1 MIDPFIYN
9 GLIEHLDG
17 ISEDVDKIY
26 QDIDWA
32 MTDELMEIK
41 KRIDFRVRAVK
52 GTLSIMRVDKS
63 QEALLSLHR
72 AQLIKEFEEL

>member
-1 MIDPFIYN
+1 MIDSFVYN
-9 GLIEHLDG
+9 GLVEHLDG
-17 ISEDVDKIY
+17 ISEDVDKVFK
-26 QDIDWA
+26 DIDWA

-63 QEALLSLHR
+63 QEAFLSLHR
-72 AQLIKEFEEL
+72 AHL

>member
-1 MIDPFIYN
+1 MIDSFTYN
-9 GLIEHLDG
+9 GLVEHLDG
-17 ISEDVDKIY
+17 ISEDVDNIF

-41 KRIDFRVRAVK
+41 KRLDFRVGALK
-52 GTLSIMRVDKS
+52 SILSIMRIDKS

-72 AQLIKEFEEL
+72 AHL

>member
-1 MIDPFIYN
+1 MIDPFTYD
-9 GLIEHLDG
+9 GLVEHLDG
-17 ISEDVDKIY
+17 ISKDVDEIF

-41 KRIDFRVRAVK
+41 KRLDSRVGALK
-52 GTLSIMRVDKS
+52 SILSIMRIDKS

-72 AQLIKEFEEL
+72 AQIVKEFD

>member
-1 MIDPFIYN
+1 
-9 GLIEHLDG
+9 LVEHLDG
-17 ISEDVDKIY
+17 ISKDIDEIF

-32 MTDELMEIK
+32 MTDDLMEIK

-52 GTLSIMRVDKS
+52 CTLSIMRVDKS

-72 AQLIKEFEEL
+72 AQLVKEFK

>member
-1 MIDPFIYN
+1 MIDPFTYN

-17 ISEDVDKIY
+17 ISEDINKIY

-63 QEALLSLHR
+63 KEALLSLNR
-72 AQLIKEFEEL
+72 AQLVKEFK

>member
-1 MIDPFIYN
+1 MIDHFTYN
-9 GLIEHLDG
+9 GLVEHLDG
-17 ISEDVDKIY
+17 ISEDINKIY

-63 QEALLSLHR
+63 KEALLSLHR
-72 AQLIKEFEEL
+72 AQLVKEFK

>member
-1 MIDPFIYN
+1 MIDPFTYS
-9 GLIEHLDG
+9 GLVEHLDG

-26 QDIDWA
+26 KDIDWA

-41 KRIDFRVRAVK
+41 KRIDFRVGALK
-52 GTLSIMRVDKS
+52 SILSIMRVDKS

-72 AQLIKEFEEL
+72 AQLVKEFK

>member
-1 MIDPFIYN
+1 MIDPFTYS
-9 GLIEHLDG
+9 GLVEHLDG

-41 KRIDFRVRAVK
+41 KRLDFRVRAVK
-52 GTLSIMRVDKS
+52 GTLSIMRVDRS

-72 AQLIKEFEEL
+72 AQLVKEFE

>member
-1 MIDPFIYN
+1 MIDPFTYN
-9 GLIEHLDG
+9 GLVEHLDG

-41 KRIDFRVRAVK
+41 KRLEYRVGALK
-52 GTLSIMRVDKS
+52 SILSIMRIDKS

-72 AQLIKEFEEL
+72 SHL

>member
-1 MIDPFIYN
+1 MIDPFTYN
-9 GLIEHLDG
+9 GLVEHLDG
-17 ISEDVDKIY
+17 ISEDVDKVFK
-26 QDIDWA
+26 DIDWA

-63 QEALLSLHR
+63 QEVLLSLHR
-72 AQLIKEFEEL
+72 AHL